1 MDKSENQLKKVD
13 ILIVEDSLTQ
23 AEQLRYLLEKHQYS
37 LVLANNGKQ
46 ALEILETIE
55 PKIIITDICMPEMDG
70 YELCRRVKAQVR
82 QTEIPVILLTS
93 LANPEDVIEGL
104 ECGADNFITKP
115 YSEDYLL
122 SHVEQIFASRK
133 LQSTERVRIGVEII
147 FGGKRRFITAD
158 QQQMLTLLI
167 STYEAAVVRNN
178 ELLNTQEELQT
189 LNENLEELVEERTA
203 ELKMNE
209 QKYQDLYDN
218 APAMFM
224 SVDYLTGKVI
234 ECNETLLRK
243 TGFKRSEVIDEPV
256 FSRYHSDCLDT
267 VKKNSQLLK
276 EVGEIK
282 NSEAELITALGG
294 KIPVLINSTAVRD
307 DQGNILHSRNVLQD
321 ISELKQ
327 AQKELTQSEERYRA
341 VADSAI
347 DSIITADDA
356 GIIVSWNQ
364 GAIKTF
370 GYLEHEIIGQSL
382 TMLIPDNYKDLHLAG
397 FNRIKQGGL
406 PHMIGK
412 TIEFQGKRKNGEIF
426 PIEVSMAQWHTSND
440 QFFTGIIRDITVRK
454 LAEEELLRAKEKA
467 VESDQLKSAFLANMS
482 HEIRTPMNAILGFSD
497 LLNDPDLEKGN
508 KEQFLTMIN
517 HATHQLLHIITDIV
531 DISKIEAK
539 QEITHQEVFNLNDL
553 LEEIKNVFELQ
564 ASQKNLKLVMNKKI
578 SIDPVAI
585 KSDPTKLRQ
594 ILNNVIENA
603 LKFTDKGTVE
613 IKVVNNDQQLIF
625 SVTDTGIGIDSSF
638 HEIIFDRFRQAEL
651 GNSRKYGGTGLGLSL
666 AKSYVEMLGGTIRV
680 DSSPGN
686 GSTFTFEIP

>member
-167 STYEAAVVRNN
+167 STYEAAVIRNN

-321 ISELKQ
+321 IS
-327 AQKELTQSEERYRA
+327 
-341 VADSAI
+341 
-347 DSIITADDA
+347 
-356 GIIVSWNQ
+356 
-364 GAIKTF
+364 
-370 GYLEHEIIGQSL
+370 
-382 TMLIPDNYKDLHLAG
+382 
-397 FNRIKQGGL
+397 
-406 PHMIGK
+406 
-412 TIEFQGKRKNGEIF
+412 
-426 PIEVSMAQWHTSND
+426 
-440 QFFTGIIRDITVRK
+440 
-454 LAEEELLRAKEKA
+454 
-467 VESDQLKSAFLANMS
+467 
-482 HEIRTPMNAILGFSD
+482 
-497 LLNDPDLEKGN
+497 
-508 KEQFLTMIN
+508 
-517 HATHQLLHIITDIV
+517 
-531 DISKIEAK
+531 
-539 QEITHQEVFNLNDL
+539 
-553 LEEIKNVFELQ
+553 
-564 ASQKNLKLVMNKKI
+564 
-578 SIDPVAI
+578 
-585 KSDPTKLRQ
+585 
-594 ILNNVIENA
+594 
-603 LKFTDKGTVE
+603 
-613 IKVVNNDQQLIF
+613 
-625 SVTDTGIGIDSSF
+625 
-638 HEIIFDRFRQAEL
+638 
-651 GNSRKYGGTGLGLSL
+651 
-666 AKSYVEMLGGTIRV
+666 
-680 DSSPGN
+680 
-686 GSTFTFEIP
+686 